1 MIPPSENKMRF
12 GKSTFKLY
20 GKAASLA
27 QKFETCPKVMISS
40 NTLKMIKIK
49 QVMFSLLTFDV
60 CPVRQLNN
68 KLCTLTFFR
77 FHFQFTAMCFYN
89 IITQR

>member
-27 QKFETCPKVMISS
+27 QKFETSPQVMISS
-40 NTLKMIKIK
+40 QYTENG
-49 QVMFSLLTFDV
+49 
-60 CPVRQLNN
+60 
-68 KLCTLTFFR
+68 
-77 FHFQFTAMCFYN
+77 
-89 IITQR
+89 